1 MSSRRKLPSIAVPIV
16 LSAVTVPITAA
27 LLVGWMVM
35 LGRKVGQQGLAAD
48 RWLLVLGAIAF
59 SGIITVLVLLSIFLA
74 REIREVR
81 RQDGFIDSVTHELKS
96 PLASLKLCLE
106 TLGRSNLDPDQRERL
121 RSMMLHDVDR
131 LTAFIDDVLQ
141 ASRLA
146 HESAT
151 INLDDVDVGELLRGC
166 AHAVAHRHRVED
178 ERITVDVPP
187 GTVVTTDGT
196 AIEIAFK
203 NLIDNAVKY
212 SGDNVRVDV
221 RGRFDAGAGKLVV
234 EVQDHGIGI
243 ARGDMRRVFDRFYR
257 VDDETV
263 RRRKG
268 TGLGLF
274 VVSALL
280 KNLGGKVVAESEG
293 LGRGTTM
300 RVVLPVSVAT
310 APRSRE
316 GEP

>member
-1 MSSRRKLPSIAVPIV
+1 MATTRRLPSVAVPIV
-16 LSAVTVPITAA
+16 LGAVAVPITTA
-27 LLVGWMVM
+27 LLVGWTIM
-35 LGRKVGQQGLAAD
+35 LGRKISEEGIGAD
-48 RWLLVLGAIAF
+48 KVLLVLGSVAF
-59 SGIITVLVLLSIFLA
+59 TSVITVLVLLSVFLV

-106 TLGRSNLDPDQRERL
+106 TLGRSNLVAEQRERL
-121 RSMMLHDVDR
+121 REMMLHDVDR

-151 INLDDVDVGELLRGC
+151 TNLDDVDVAALLRAC
-166 AHAVAHRHRVED
+166 ALSVAHRHRVAEESIRVECPD
-178 ERITVDVPP
+178 DL
-187 GTVVTTDGT
+187 VVVSDRTTL
-196 AIEIAFK
+196 EISLK

-212 SGDNVRVDV
+212 SGENPVVDV
-221 RGRFDAGAGKLVV
+221 VARIDEDRRRLVIDV
-234 EVQDHGIGI
+234 RDQGIGI
-243 ARGDMRRVFDRFYR
+243 ARGDLGRVFDRFYR

-274 VVSALL
+274 VVSSLIRT
-280 KNLGGKVVAESEG
+280 LGGRVVAESEG
-293 LGRGTTM
+293 LGKGTTM
-300 RVVLPVSVAT
+300 RVEVPAGLPSPGSSHEEAT
-310 APRSRE
+310 
-316 GEP
+316 

>member
-1 MSSRRKLPSIAVPIV
+1 MATTRRLPSVAVPIV
-16 LSAVTVPITAA
+16 LGAVAVPITTA
-27 LLVGWMVM
+27 LLVGWTIL
-35 LGRKVGQQGLAAD
+35 LGQRVSAEGIGVDKV
-48 RWLLVLGAIAF
+48 LLVLGSVAF
-59 SGIITVLVLLSIFLA
+59 TSVITVLVLLSVFLV

-106 TLGRSNLDPDQRERL
+106 TLGRSNLATEQREKL
-121 RSMMLHDVDR
+121 REMMLHDVDR

-151 INLDDVDVGELLRGC
+151 TNLDDVDVGTLLRSC
-166 AHAVAHRHRVED
+166 AISVAHRHRIPED
-178 ERITVDVPP
+178 AIRVDCPD
-187 GTVVTTDGT
+187 GLFVVSDRTTL
-196 AIEIAFK
+196 EISLK

-212 SGDNVRVDV
+212 SNENPVVDV
-221 RGRFDAGAGKLVV
+221 VARADADRKRLEIVV
-234 EVQDHGIGI
+234 RDNGIGI
-243 ARGDMRRVFDRFYR
+243 ASGDLGRVFDRFYR

-274 VVSALL
+274 VVSSLIRT
-280 KNLGGKVVAESEG
+280 LGGKVVAESEG
-293 LGRGTTM
+293 LGKGTTM
-300 RVVLPVSVAT
+300 RVEVPT
-310 APRSRE
+310 AGVNSNPTTSE
-316 GEP
+316 ET